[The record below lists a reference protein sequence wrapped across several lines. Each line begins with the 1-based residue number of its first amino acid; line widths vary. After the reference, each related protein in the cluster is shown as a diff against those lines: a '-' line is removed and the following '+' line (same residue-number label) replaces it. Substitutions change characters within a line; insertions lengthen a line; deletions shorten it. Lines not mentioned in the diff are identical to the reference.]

1 MYVPQIYSWIAIV
14 DRLVFRR
21 SLVLYYFAHTAVTN
35 KELLLP
41 RTDGA
46 AFGVI
51 ETFCWSLIL
60 VHISVDDD
68 SLCNQ
73 LKYRPRSV
81 CDSDK

>member
-1 MYVPQIYSWIAIV
+1 MS
-14 DRLVFRR
+14 
-21 SLVLYYFAHTAVTN
+21 
-35 KELLLP
+35 

-51 ETFCWSLIL
+51 ETFCWRLIL
-60 VHISVDDD
+60 VHIAVDDD

-73 LKYRPRSV
+73 HKYRPRSV